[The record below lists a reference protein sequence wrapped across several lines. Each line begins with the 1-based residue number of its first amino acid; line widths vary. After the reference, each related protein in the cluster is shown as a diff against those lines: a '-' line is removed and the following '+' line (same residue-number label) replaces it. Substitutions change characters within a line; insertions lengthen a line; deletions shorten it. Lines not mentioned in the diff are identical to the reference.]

1 IGNCKL
7 LSRFLVD
14 YNQIDELPKS
24 IGQLSELTE
33 NLLCHL
39 KDSVSVVLSRND
51 FNSFPIGDKTQYKNV
66 KHFRLDY
73 NRLEIFEAVQLS
85 ENTQL
90 TTLNLCNNNI
100 ITLDF
105 TGIETLKHLVE
116 LDLSYNQIGHLPD
129 SIGELVSLEILD
141 LTRNRLE

>member
-1 IGNCKL
+1 M
-7 LSRFLVD
+7 
-14 YNQIDELPKS
+14 
-24 IGQLSELTE
+24 E

-66 KHFRLDY
+66 KL
-73 NRLEIFEAVQLS
+73 IFSIFCLS
-85 ENTQL
+85 E
-90 TTLNLCNNNI
+90 
-100 ITLDF
+100 
-105 TGIETLKHLVE
+105 GIETLKHLVE

-141 LTRNRLE
+141 LTSNRLEVIFYSIMFILFICVQFFCAY